1 MEKASKSKDSVI
13 IDLNQQIEL
22 LKKQVDGVQKKSLQ
36 SSQIKICIW
45 PSKS

>member
-22 LKKQVDGVQKKSLQ
+22 LKKQVDGVQKK
-36 SSQIKICIW
+36 
-45 PSKS
+45 KSAVESDKDLYMAK

>member
-22 LKKQVDGVQKKSLQ
+22 LQKQVDSLQ
-36 SSQIKICIW
+36 KE
-45 PSKS
+45 KSAVQSDKDLYMAK